1 MSIQQ
6 NRQSNFGIQANANDQ
21 PNYSSQER
29 VLKMAEEEEDVLDDA
44 IAQNQKHNIERNKKK
59 SLH

>member
-1 MSIQQ
+1 MQQ
-6 NRQSNFGIQANANDQ
+6 NRQRNFGIQANAQ
-21 PNYSSQER
+21 AEPNYSSQER

-44 IAQNQKHNIERNKKK
+44 IAQNHKHNIERQKKK